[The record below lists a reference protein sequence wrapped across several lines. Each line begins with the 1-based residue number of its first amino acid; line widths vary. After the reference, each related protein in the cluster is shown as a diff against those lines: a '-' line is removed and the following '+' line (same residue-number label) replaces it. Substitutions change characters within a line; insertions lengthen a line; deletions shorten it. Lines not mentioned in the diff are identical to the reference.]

1 MFEFIFKKNINTPQ
15 PSEVPEP
22 LMSIWMFIHFVGTNT
37 FYIYFDTEEGLKE
50 FLEELGIDYKK
61 PLKVSCNQLESRV
74 EVYIEK
80 RIRKEYIDL
89 IEYNSVYR
97 GTIEIPNN
105 LLETKT
111 KTGIQIGMTYS
122 EEDECTLIFIN
133 FQKEMKRLK

>member
-1 MFEFIFKKNINTPQ
+1 M
-15 PSEVPEP
+15 
-22 LMSIWMFIHFVGTNT
+22 
-37 FYIYFDTEEGLKE
+37 
-50 FLEELGIDYKK
+50 
-61 PLKVSCNQLESRV
+61 
-74 EVYIEK
+74 
-80 RIRKEYIDL
+80 DL